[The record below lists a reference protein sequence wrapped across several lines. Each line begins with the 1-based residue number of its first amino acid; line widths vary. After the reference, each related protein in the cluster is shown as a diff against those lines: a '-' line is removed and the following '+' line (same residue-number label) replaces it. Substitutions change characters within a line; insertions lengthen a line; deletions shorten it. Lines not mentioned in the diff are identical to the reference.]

1 MSEVETLGRCT
12 IVVRR
17 RAVGAPLPACE
28 ALGRLV
34 QVARQNSGQAR
45 VSLAFCWH
53 GTTPRK
59 AAAGIRWTYG
69 V

>member
-1 MSEVETLGRCT
+1 MNEVEMQSLFAAERSASPS
-12 IVVRR
+12 
-17 RAVGAPLPACE
+17 RAYE

-34 QVARQNSGQAR
+34 QVARQDSGQAR
-45 VSLAFCWH
+45 RVANFCWH

-69 V
+69 M